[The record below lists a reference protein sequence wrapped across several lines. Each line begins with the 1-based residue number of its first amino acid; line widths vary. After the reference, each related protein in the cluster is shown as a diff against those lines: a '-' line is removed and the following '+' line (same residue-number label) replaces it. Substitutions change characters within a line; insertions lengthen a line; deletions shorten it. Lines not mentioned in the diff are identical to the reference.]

1 MMVMAVAAAVVVGL
15 VKMLI
20 MFGQSCGC
28 LFGMGGSHEMC
39 HKTEPDDNLLWL
51 TWNIFTAPTWS
62 LTLYPQLTQNC
73 LIIFSDGSEWTAR
86 EKKFNVQS
94 KFSCFVSWI
103 QVLFKHFQGT
113 WIKHFQTFEVFI
125 VTCKLNQ
132 FTRPHLSTSV
142 RVRVRTWLH
151 VTPLFFLP
159 SSLPLHSV
167 LSI

>member
-73 LIIFSDGSEWTAR
+73 LIIFRDGSEWTAR
-86 EKKFNVQS
+86 EKSLMFNQNFHVLWVEF
-94 KFSCFVSWI
+94 KYFSST
-103 QVLFKHFQGT
+103 FQGT
-113 WIKHFQTFEVFI
+113 WTKHFQTFEVFI

-151 VTPLFFLP
+151 VTPPFFLP